1 MKLEKEVE
9 INEIYFL
16 KHKNDNILHRH
27 FPWEDNIL
35 KKTTSPYVFR
45 NPNMNEYLLKLEKMN
60 SLMLQSVTLVRNF
73 FNFTVNKY
81 YNDHWG

>member
-9 INEIYFL
+9 ISEIYFL

-27 FPWEDNIL
+27 FPWEDNLL
-35 KKTTSPYVFR
+35 KKTTSPYIFR
-45 NPNMNEYLLKLEKMN
+45 NNNMNN
-60 SLMLQSVTLVRNF
+60 SLIKIEKILSIMLQSFSIARNF